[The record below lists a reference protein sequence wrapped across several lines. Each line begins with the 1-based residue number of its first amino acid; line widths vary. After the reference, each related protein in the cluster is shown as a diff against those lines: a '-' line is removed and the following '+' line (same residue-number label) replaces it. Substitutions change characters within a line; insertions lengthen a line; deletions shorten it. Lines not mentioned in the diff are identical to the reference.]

1 MTYLQ
6 AIILGL
12 VQGLAE
18 FLPISSSGHLAIL
31 EYFFGIKEDAVLLYA
46 VLLHFGTLLAV
57 FVCFWKDIVELVKE
71 LFLTIADLVK
81 GRGLRLDERPVR
93 KLGVM
98 IILSCIPTAIIGVL
112 FGDVFEGLYS
122 KPLAI
127 AIMFIITGIM
137 LIIAENLG
145 TGSRTIENMN
155 VRNALFIG
163 IVQGIAIIPGISRSG
178 STLFSSL
185 LVKLD
190 RAFAVKYVFLIS
202 IPTILGSV
210 ILELP
215 DGIEAGL
222 GGAALGPVIVGVLV
236 SFICGLFAIKVM
248 LRIVQNRKLKY
259 FSYYLFVLAAALIVI
274 SVFAFAK

>member
-1 MTYLQ
+1 MHGGMSRKTFQ
-6 AIILGL
+6 TH
-12 VQGLAE
+12 
-18 FLPISSSGHLAIL
+18 GHI
-31 EYFFGIKEDAVLLYA
+31 DQ
-46 VLLHFGTLLAV
+46 
-57 FVCFWKDIVELVKE
+57 FV
-71 LFLTIADLVK
+71 
-81 GRGLRLDERPVR
+81 
-93 KLGVM
+93 
-98 IILSCIPTAIIGVL
+98 
-112 FGDVFEGLYS
+112 Y
-122 KPLAI
+122 
-127 AIMFIITGIM
+127 
-137 LIIAENLG
+137 
-145 TGSRTIENMN
+145 
-155 VRNALFIG
+155 LFIG

-259 FSYYLFVLAAALIVI
+259 FSYYLFVLAAVLIVI
-274 SVFAFAK
+274 NVFAFVK

>member
-6 AIILGL
+6 AVILGL

-18 FLPISSSGHLAIL
+18 FLPISSSGHLALL
-31 EYFFGIKEDAVLLYA
+31 ENFFGIKEDSVLLYA
-46 VLLHFGTLLAV
+46 VLLHFGTLVAV

-71 LFLTIADLVK
+71 LFVTISDLVK

-98 IILSCIPTAIIGVL
+98 IIISCIPTAIIGFL
-112 FGDVFEGLYS
+112 FGDVFEGFYS
-122 KPLAI
+122 KPLIIACMFI
-127 AIMFIITGIM
+127 VTAIM
-137 LIIAENLG
+137 LLIAEKLG
-145 TGSRTIENMN
+145 TGHRNIEKMN

-185 LVKLD
+185 LVQLD

-215 DGIEAGL
+215 DGIKSGL
-222 GGAALGPVIVGVLV
+222 GGANLGPVIVGVLV
-236 SFICGLFAIKVM
+236 SFLCGLFAIKIM
-248 LRIVQNRKLKY
+248 LKIVQNRKLQY
-259 FSYYLFVLAAALIVI
+259 FSYYLFILAAAVI
-274 SVFAFAK
+274 IFTLVK